1 MNIWIVL
8 LMIVMTLCLY
18 VLASLLYKHVR
29 VSVLIPVL
37 TTTFMIVVILLLT
50 HTSYS
55 TYMGPGE
62 WISKLMGPAVV
73 ALAYPLYRQRHLF
86 KQYGLSILGSA
97 LIGVVVGML
106 SGVGMALVLGFS
118 EPYIISIIP
127 KSVTTPVALQISNN
141 LGGEASLTSVFV
153 MIAGFT
159 GVILGLGCLKLFRVK
174 NAISVG
180 IALGISSHALGTAK
194 ALEHG
199 EIAVSMGSLALTI
212 SAIVSSFIGPLILV
226 AIYH

>member
-1 MNIWIVL
+1 MNLEIAV
-8 LMIVMTLCLY
+8 LMIVMTLVLY
-18 VLASLLYKHVR
+18 VLGSLLYKNFR
-29 VSVLIPVL
+29 ISILIPVL
-37 TTTFMIVVILLLT
+37 TTTFMIVVILVIT

-55 TYMGPGE
+55 TYMVGGG

-73 ALAYPLYRQRHLF
+73 ALAFPLYRQRHLF
-86 KQYGLSILGSA
+86 KQYGLSILGSS

-106 SGVGMALVLGFS
+106 SGVGMALLLGFS

-153 MIAGFT
+153 MVAGFT
-159 GVILGLGCLKLFRVK
+159 GVILGLACLKLFRVK
-174 NAISVG
+174 NAISIG
-180 IALGISSHALGTAK
+180 IALGVSSHALGTAK

-212 SAIVSSFIGPLILV
+212 SAIVSSFIGPLILFV
-226 AIYH
+226 IYH